1 MIDLVSAT
9 PRIGVFRALVLGD
22 MLCATPALRTL
33 RAAWPQAEITLIGL
47 PWAEALVDRLP
58 SLDQFIA
65 FPGHAGLP
73 ERAADEAAWPAFV
86 DALRSHRFDLLLQMH
101 GSGGIT
107 NPLVAGWGARHCAG
121 FAEPGAWRPEPALFA
136 PWPVGGHEIERL
148 LALTDH
154 LGLPRQGVHLDFP
167 LRDGERV
174 EAAARWPG
182 PHVCLHPGA
191 QLASRRWRPERFAA
205 IGDLLASRGY
215 EVLITGTAGEAA
227 IANEVAAAMR
237 APAQVLAG
245 QTTLWTLGALIERT
259 ALLVCNDTGVS
270 HIAAALRTPSVVV
283 SLGAEVSRWAPLD
296 RQRHSV
302 LWEPMPCRPCAHAVC
317 PVGHGCSTG
326 LELQR
331 VASAVLQALD
341 TTPARARPP
350 EPAQAAY

>member
-1 MIDLVSAT
+1 MIDLGTAA

-47 PWAEALVDRLP
+47 PWAEALVGRLP
-58 SLDQFIA
+58 TLDKFIA

-73 ERAADEAAWPAFV
+73 ERAADAAAWPAFIDEV
-86 DALRSHRFDLLLQMH
+86 RARRFDLLLQMH
-101 GSGGIT
+101 GSGGLT
-107 NPLVAGWGARHCAG
+107 NPLVAGWGPRRCAG
-121 FAEPGAWRPEPALFA
+121 FATPGAWRPDPALCA
-136 PWPVGGHEIERL
+136 PWPERGHEIERL
-148 LALTDH
+148 LSLTDR
-154 LGLPRQGVHLDFP
+154 LGLPRQGLHLDFP
-167 LRDGERV
+167 LREDERDEV
-174 EAAARWPG
+174 ASRWPG

-205 IGDLLASRGY
+205 LGDLLASRGY

-227 IANEVAAAMR
+227 IANEVASAMR

-245 QTTLWTLGALIERT
+245 QTTLWTLGALIERA

-270 HIAAALRTPSVVV
+270 HIAAALGTPSVVV

-296 RQRHSV
+296 RRRHRV
-302 LWEPMPCRPCAHAVC
+302 LWEPVACRPCAHAVC

-331 VASAVLQALD
+331 VSDAVSQALD
-341 TTPARARPP
+341 AMPMQA

>member
-1 MIDLVSAT
+1 MIDLGGAA

-58 SLDQFIA
+58 SLDRFIA

-86 DALRSHRFDLLLQMH
+86 DELRSHRFDLLLQMH

-121 FAEPGAWRPEPALFA
+121 FAEPGAWRPEPQLFA
-136 PWPVGGHEIERL
+136 PWPVRGHEIERL
-148 LALTDH
+148 LALTDR
-154 LGLPRQGVHLDFP
+154 LGLARQGLYLDFP
-167 LRDGERV
+167 LRDDERGAV
-174 EAAARWPG
+174 AARWPG
-182 PHVCLHPGA
+182 PNVCLHPGA

-227 IANEVAAAMR
+227 IANEVAAAMH
-237 APAQVLAG
+237 APSQVLAG
-245 QTTLWTLGALIERT
+245 QTTLWTLGALIERS

-270 HIAAALRTPSVVV
+270 HIAAALHTPSVVV

-296 RQRHSV
+296 RQRHRV
-302 LWEPMPCRPCAHAVC
+302 LWEPVACRPCAHAVC

-326 LELQR
+326 LELRR
-331 VASAVLQALD
+331 VADAVLQVLD
-341 TTPARARPP
+341 TAPARVRQP
-350 EPAQAAY
+350 ETAQAAY